1 MKKLITIILAILLT
15 TVSAQAQRSEG
26 TATANLK
33 GRSLVGNLPR
43 LTTSAV
49 VEGTVVLTI
58 KVDQYGNVTEAIAG
72 AEGTSITNNSVR
84 DAAKSAALRAHFDI
98 KADAPALQTGTITY
112 TFVSSG
118 LVDTDE
124 TTLKFVGIPI
134 GGTKEHMIEALRANN
149 FEKEPYDDYMTGMF
163 NGENVRVFLSTN
175 HGIVDRVKVV
185 YPYCSETNNTQI
197 KYNVLLSRFN
207 RNSKYV
213 CVNPRTE
220 IPADEKIYWKLEAN
234 TKAYEAVYFYLHP
247 DVNAKDW
254 IELFKQEYQKRYKKP
269 LQGLSYDE
277 IEEALFCLP
286 MKISSAV
293 NGVVWFTMASTNTIV
308 INYINFKNRPRGEDL

>member
-1 MKKLITIILAILLT
+1 MKKVTTIILAILLA

-26 TATANLK
+26 TATAHLE

-58 KVDQYGNVTEAIAG
+58 KVDQYGNVTEAIPG
-72 AEGTSITNNSVR
+72 AEGTSITNNSVCN
-84 DAAKSAALRAHFDI
+84 AARSAAMKAHFNI
-98 KADAPALQTGTITY
+98 KADAPALQTGDITY

-118 LVDTDE
+118 FVDTDE

-134 GGTKEHMIEALRANN
+134 EGTKEHMIEALRAKS

-175 HGIVDRVKVV
+175 HSIVDRVKVV
-185 YPYCSETNNTQI
+185 YPYCSETNNTRI

-220 IPADEKIYWKLEAN
+220 IPADEKIFWKLEAN

-247 DVNAKDW
+247 EVNAKDW
-254 IELFKQEYQKRYKKP
+254 IELFKQEYQKRYKKQ

-277 IEEALFCLP
+277 MEEALFCLP
-286 MKISSAV
+286 IKISSAV
-293 NGVVWFTMASTNTIV
+293 SGVVWFTMASTNTIV